1 MPEWLDCAYYN
12 LGPHWPSVSISA
24 ASPTSASTSTGANTI
39 IANSLPLPG
48 LDPAG
53 SSAESERNLR
63 TQPTNLG
70 LKILQTTLILR
81 HKLSTLP
88 EKPRWSTLPQ
98 KHKWLKLPQRHKRST
113 LPQRH
118 MGPKQVI
125 SVSVKVIFLHFAP
138 QVC

>member
-1 MPEWLDCAYYN
+1 M
-12 LGPHWPSVSISA
+12 
-24 ASPTSASTSTGANTI
+24 
-39 IANSLPLPG
+39 
-48 LDPAG
+48 
-53 SSAESERNLR
+53 
-63 TQPTNLG
+63 G

-88 EKPRWSTLPQ
+88 EKPRRSTLPQ
-98 KHKWLKLPQRHKRST
+98 KHKWLKLPQRHKRLT